1 VPAVPI
7 HEERHLPGGSTGV
20 HLGGSSEAGCEMGTT
35 WGVASWLI
43 NGQTVVISPIGLAT
57 APRILAIDQRM
68 KWNGTPNPSDNLTL
82 T

>member
-20 HLGGSSEAGCEMGTT
+20 HLGGSSEAGREMGT

-57 APRILAIDQRM
+57 TPRILAVDIHRP
-68 KWNGTPNPSDNLTL
+68 THEVERHPETL
-82 T
+82 